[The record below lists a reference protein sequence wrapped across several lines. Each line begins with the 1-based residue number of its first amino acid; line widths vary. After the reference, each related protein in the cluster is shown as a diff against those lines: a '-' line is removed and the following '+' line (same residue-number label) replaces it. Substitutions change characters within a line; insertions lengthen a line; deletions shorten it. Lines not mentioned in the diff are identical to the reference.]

1 MLERQNIVESTFP
14 TITTTGVHL
23 MSADFLTQL
32 FGLNDR
38 VAVVIGGTGV
48 LGGALCDGLGA
59 AGAHVVVAGRSA
71 ERGEQR
77 VKAIDDAGGSASFGE
92 VDVYS
97 RQSVQALCEQV
108 FTEYGRCD
116 ALVNCAGVNSATP
129 YAEIS
134 EEEWLRVINGNLTA
148 THLGCQAFAPRM
160 AEQDSASAILNI
172 GSVTAHLPLSR
183 VFAYSASKAAVVN
196 LTQNL
201 AREYAPQGVRV
212 NVLCPGFFPAEQN
225 RRILDKERIENIMQG
240 TPLCR
245 FGEPAEL
252 VGAAL
257 LLLAPNAGSFITGAA
272 LYVDG
277 GFTANRF

>member
-1 MLERQNIVESTFP
+1 MP
-14 TITTTGVHL
+14 
-23 MSADFLTQL
+23 ADFLTQL
-32 FGLNDR
+32 FGLDDR

-48 LGGALCDGLGA
+48 LGGALCDGLAA
-59 AGAHVVVAGRSA
+59 AGAHVVAAGRST
-71 ERGEQR
+71 ERGQQR
-77 VKAIDDAGGSASFGE
+77 VKAIQDAGGSASFRA
-92 VDVYS
+92 VDVSS

-108 FTEYGRCD
+108 LAEHGRCD

-129 YAEIS
+129 YTEIS
-134 EEEWLRVINGNLTA
+134 EEDWSRIVNGNLTA

-160 AEQDSASAILNI
+160 AEQDGGGAILNI

-201 AREYAPQGVRV
+201 AREYAPQGVRI

-225 RRILDKERIENIMQG
+225 RRILDKERVENIMQG
-240 TPLCR
+240 TPLRR